1 MKQNYFFK
9 FFYFLGHM
17 HKLKEFSSYLFTS
30 TTGASGSSVN
40 VGSLM
45 AIVRSIGQASVIGTF
60 YNGDYSVR
68 QGFIQPDVMA
78 KIRDVEIALDLEAII
93 YPNPFV
99 ESLTI
104 SFDEAITSKVEV
116 VVYDLTGRE
125 VYSKNHAASQ
135 SVNVQFTDLPVAGYI
150 VRVTA
155 NGKQFIKNIL
165 KKVSGNQGCL
175 PVLYQKK

>member
-1 MKQNYFFK
+1 MKQK
-9 FFYFLGHM
+9 LLFLSSLFLAFWSHYAQAQTSS
-17 HKLKEFSSYLFTS
+17 SSYLVRS

-40 VGSLM
+40 VGVANKSYL
-45 AIVRSIGQASVIGTF
+45 VQQSIGQASVIGTF

-165 KKVSGNQGCL
+165 KK
-175 PVLYQKK
+175 